1 MRYNYNYLLYHKYH
15 YYKPYIFHQ
24 HNFHSKESYQQSIAD
39 ILSPSV
45 LLTGSGSLILY
56 SHLKYQNRHF
66 LIGKFQSSFSS
77 KLSFIHKSMQYTFD
91 ATFSHYSGLRLHT
104 ALSCLSEN
112 VPKFSVPVLSAFPYQ
127 SPSLPSFAGTCADV
141 FSPCLFFCQAHE
153 PGFPHR

>member
-56 SHLKYQNRHF
+56 SHLKYQNRHYLNF
-66 LIGKFQSSFSS
+66 PSILAFSS
-77 KLSFIHKSMQYTFD
+77 DRRYYPNLIY
-91 ATFSHYSGLRLHT
+91 RI
-104 ALSCLSEN
+104 
-112 VPKFSVPVLSAFPYQ
+112 
-127 SPSLPSFAGTCADV
+127 V
-141 FSPCLFFCQAHE
+141 FSK
-153 PGFPHR
+153 